1 MHISK
6 EKILRWHPEFDVETC
21 KVIEQAELPQPPD
34 VERMTSA
41 KDVLDK
47 AKSLIQLR
55 YSHGESIAAI
65 SRSKDDF
72 KECFSKKR

>member
-21 KVIEQAELPQPPD
+21 KVIEQAELPQPPN

-41 KDVLDK
+41 KDVLGK
-47 AKSLIQLR
+47 NKSMYL
-55 YSHGESIAAI
+55 
-65 SRSKDDF
+65 F
-72 KECFSKKR
+72 T

>member
-1 MHISK
+1 MYISK

-41 KDVLDK
+41 KDVLGK
-47 AKSLIQLR
+47 NKSMYLLT
-55 YSHGESIAAI
+55 
-65 SRSKDDF
+65 
-72 KECFSKKR
+72 